1 MLIRTSAGCSKP
13 IICVAEQLVQTFEQ
27 QNVHELISL
36 RESLNSCLCRD
47 DFNGALI
54 VLRKLC
60 LREDLDVDH
69 FRNLGLLYQFCG
81 RLDCSLRALF
91 CALRIDGLHASSH
104 YTISKQIKYKKHLS
118 LAKRLKSI
126 DLELYGSNQDRIKIC
141 FAKSNLFHQ
150 CGDYEASA
158 RWLERGNGLR
168 LLDAGSDR
176 CQIQA
181 VGDFRVALAS
191 QSPVDDH
198 GSDLASGRGLIFV
211 VGLPRCGSTLL
222 DAILCMSE
230 KVGDL
235 GECCEFE
242 KVFASRM
249 RSGWTDGSL
258 ELLGKDY
265 LRSARKQRKDEFL
278 VDKSLFNF
286 INVGLILRCL
296 PQAKIIHCKRN
307 PFAHALSLYRANIFP
322 GSTFSSSLEDIAE
335 MIVYERRLVSLF
347 ADQFPGKIFPLK
359 YEEMV
364 ISPSLVLRDLVEW
377 LGLDWT
383 DNFLCHHR
391 SNLITQTASRVQVR
405 HPIGSQSLELW
416 RSYSRM
422 LRPMKQVLGQS
433 MDVLDLF

>member
-1 MLIRTSAGCSKP
+1 M
-13 IICVAEQLVQTFEQ
+13 AEQLVQTLEQ
-27 QNVHELISL
+27 KNFHELISL
-36 RESLNSCLCRD
+36 RENLNSCLRRE

-54 VLRKLC
+54 ILRKLSV
-60 LREDLDVDH
+60 REDLDVDC

-81 RLDCSLRALF
+81 RLDCSLRSLL
-91 CALRIDGLHASSH
+91 CALHIDGAHASSH
-104 YTISKQIKYKKHLS
+104 YTISKQIKYQRHPS
-118 LAKRLKSI
+118 LAESLKGI
-126 DLELYGSNQDRIKIC
+126 DLEVYESNQDRIKIC

-158 RWLERGNGLR
+158 CWLERGNGLR
-168 LLDAGSDR
+168 LLDAGSDLF
-176 CQIQA
+176 QTQA
-181 VGDFRVALAS
+181 IGNFRVDLAS
-191 QSPVDDH
+191 QSPVNDH
-198 GSDLASGRGLIFV
+198 GSGLESGCGLIFV

-242 KVFASRM
+242 KAFASRI
-249 RSGWTDGSL
+249 RSGWTDRSL
-258 ELLGKDY
+258 GLLGDDY
-265 LRSARKQRKDEFL
+265 LRSVRQYRKDEVL

-286 INVGLILRCL
+286 INIGLILRCFPL
-296 PQAKIIHCKRN
+296 AKIIHCKRN

-322 GSTFSSSLEDIAE
+322 GSTFSSSLEDIAK
-335 MIVYERRLVSLF
+335 MIVYERRLVSAF

-364 ISPSLVLRDLVEW
+364 VSPSLVLRELVEW

-383 DNFLCHHR
+383 DNFLRHHD
-391 SNLITQTASRVQVR
+391 SSLITQTASRVQVR

-422 LRPMKQVLGQS
+422 LRPMKQVLRQS